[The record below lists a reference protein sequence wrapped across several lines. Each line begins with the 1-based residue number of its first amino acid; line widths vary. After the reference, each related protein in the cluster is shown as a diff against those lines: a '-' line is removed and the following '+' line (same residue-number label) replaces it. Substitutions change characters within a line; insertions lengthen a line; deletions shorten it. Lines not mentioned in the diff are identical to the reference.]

1 MEKGRQDILDIRLDR
16 SEVENRRIKEIL
28 ADILAEKGIH
38 IEFFNAV
45 QYLYDPF
52 QSDDKKVHYIV
63 SGIPSPAKE
72 ASYYQQVLDKI
83 KQMRGALESSN
94 ETESK
99 AKWRE
104 VLEMVE
110 SLEKNVST
118 FHGSYSDQDE
128 KSLQSIESELYML
141 SSLYD
146 SICKDIYQTSQK
158 EDQLLNQDTLYSEE
172 ELDEIRIQ
180 SLSEKLTF
188 SNKLAAIRK
197 RMDILQAKSSFF
209 AKRFDRS
216 LDDITLLFEADPYLM
231 GGDAQEIFLSSEEI
245 ERIQEV
251 ISLEPTQI
259 VGRPNEEEYIPQK
272 GPEDMMDVSLEDQ
285 KKGKR

>member
-16 SEVENRRIKEIL
+16 NEVENRRIKEIL
-28 ADILAEKGIH
+28 ADVLDEKGIH
-38 IEFFNAV
+38 IEFFDAV

-52 QSDDKKVHYIV
+52 QSNENQVHYIV

-94 ETESK
+94 EAESK

-104 VLEMVE
+104 VLGMVE
-110 SLEKNVST
+110 SLENNVST

-180 SLSEKLTF
+180 SLSEKLAF
-188 SNKLAAIRK
+188 SKKLNAIRK

-209 AKRFDRS
+209 AKIFDRS
-216 LDDITLLFEADPYLM
+216 LDDITLLFEADPHLL
-231 GGDAQEIFLSSEEI
+231 GGDAQEISLSSEEI
-245 ERIQEV
+245 ERIQEA

-259 VGRPNEEEYIPQK
+259 VGKPNEEEYIPQK
-272 GPEDMMDVSLEDQ
+272 GPEDMMDVSLEDP